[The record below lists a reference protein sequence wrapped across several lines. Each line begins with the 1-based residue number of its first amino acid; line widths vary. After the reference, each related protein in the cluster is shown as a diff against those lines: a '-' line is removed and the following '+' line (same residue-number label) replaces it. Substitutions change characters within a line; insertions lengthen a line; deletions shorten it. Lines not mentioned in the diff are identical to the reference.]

1 MDHIFDAITTEQALE
16 IAELFG
22 LEEGVVFD
30 DVAGTLWETVAM
42 EYEAAKGSERTIMR
56 DGDDEI
62 SWVGRQYTDDQIGK
76 LDGPG
81 RDVNWD
87 TLAGILP
94 AYSAGRTP
102 KGRMTKRQRK
112 ALRKAE
118 RAAKRAATPDGVAS
132 EEEVALVLT

>member
-1 MDHIFDAITTEQALE
+1 MNHIFDAIGTDTALE

-22 LEEGVVFD
+22 MEPGVVYD

-42 EYEAAKGSERTIMR
+42 EYEAAKGSERVTMISE
-56 DGDDEI
+56 GDEI

-87 TLAGILP
+87 TMAGILP
-94 AYSAGRTP
+94 AYKGGRTA
-102 KGRMTKRQRK
+102 KGRMTRRQRK
-112 ALRKAE
+112 ALKKAE
-118 RAAKRAATPDGVAS
+118 RAAKRAEAKAS
-132 EEEVALVLT
+132 DDMVDLVLA

>member
-1 MDHIFDAITTEQALE
+1 MNHIFDSIAVDTALE

-22 LEEGVVFD
+22 MEPGVVFD

-42 EYEAAKGSERTIMR
+42 EYEAAKGSERVTMVSE
-56 DGDDEI
+56 GDEI

-87 TLAGILP
+87 TMAGILP
-94 AYSAGRTP
+94 AYKGGRTA

-112 ALRKAE
+112 ALKKAE
-118 RAAKRAATPDGVAS
+118 RAAKRSQSNDCDEMV
-132 EEEVALVLT
+132 ELVLT

>member
-1 MDHIFDAITTEQALE
+1 MDHIFDAISTEQALE

-22 LEEGVVFD
+22 MEESVVFD

-42 EYEAAKGSERTIMR
+42 EYEAAKGSERNVMVSE
-56 DGDDEI
+56 GDEI

-87 TLAGILP
+87 TMSGILP
-94 AYSAGRTP
+94 AYKGGRTA
-102 KGRMTKRQRK
+102 KGRMTRRQRK
-112 ALRKAE
+112 ALKKAE
-118 RAAKRAATPDGVAS
+118 RAAKRSATNVADEMVELS
-132 EEEVALVLT
+132 LA

>member
-1 MDHIFDAITTEQALE
+1 MNHIFDSIAVDTALE

-22 LEEGVVFD
+22 MEPGVVYD

-42 EYEAAKGSERTIMR
+42 EYEAAKGSERVTMISE
-56 DGDDEI
+56 GDEI

-87 TLAGILP
+87 TMAGILP
-94 AYSAGRTP
+94 AYKGGRTA
-102 KGRMTKRQRK
+102 KGRMTRRQRK
-112 ALRKAE
+112 ALKKAE
-118 RAAKRAATPDGVAS
+118 RAAKRAEAKAS
-132 EEEVALVLT
+132 DDMVDLVLA